1 MNRLIVSILLSVLLL
16 SSCSVTRFVG
26 YYISSGKD
34 NNGELSG
41 NIYRTDDTSYSI
53 GTLPGGWERAKVKGG
68 DLVFQ
73 NAGLNATITI
83 NSDCDGKKV
92 KYNLPV
98 LSESLLIG
106 INDKELES
114 REDAQ
119 IDGQP
124 ALYSIYT
131 GTFENVPIKIATLV
145 FKKGSCLYDFTY
157 ASSPDSFDTGYRE
170 FKAFTSQF
178 RVL

>member
-1 MNRLIVSILLSVLLL
+1 MKRLSLFLLIPVLFLG
-16 SSCSVTRFVG
+16 SCSVTKFVG
-26 YYISSGKD
+26 YYVSTGDGKS
-34 NNGELSG
+34 GELKG
-41 NIYRTDDTSYSI
+41 NTYRSEDTSYTI
-53 GTLPGGWERAKVKGG
+53 GTLPGGWERVKVKGG

-73 NAGLNATITI
+73 NAGLNSTITI

-106 INDKELES
+106 INEKELEG
-114 REDAQ
+114 REQAVV
-119 IDGQP
+119 DGES

-131 GTFENVPIKIATLV
+131 GSFDNVPIKIATLV
-145 FKKGSCLYDFTY
+145 FKKGTCIYDFTY
-157 ASSPDSFDTGYRE
+157 ASSPDNFDTGYRD
-170 FKAFTSQF
+170 FRAFTSQF

>member
-1 MNRLIVSILLSVLLL
+1 MNRLIISIFICVLFL

-26 YYISSGKD
+26 YYLSSGSG
-34 NNGELSG
+34 NGGELSG
-41 NIYRTDDTSYSI
+41 NIYRSDETAYSI
-53 GTLPGGWERAKVKGG
+53 GALPGGWERVKVRGG

-73 NAGLNATITI
+73 NAGLNATITV

-92 KYNLPV
+92 NHNLPV

-106 INDKELES
+106 IKDKELES
-114 REDAQ
+114 RQEAV
-119 IDGQP
+119 IDGNS

-131 GTFENVPIKIATLV
+131 GKFENVPIKIAALV

-157 ASSPDSFDTGYRE
+157 ASSPDSFDAGYGE

>member
-1 MNRLIVSILLSVLLL
+1 MNRLIVTILMCVLFL

-26 YYISSGKD
+26 YYISSDSGND
-34 NNGELSG
+34 GELSG
-41 NIYRTDDTSYSI
+41 NVYRSDETAYSI
-53 GTLPGGWERAKVKGG
+53 GTLPGGWERVKVRGG

-92 KYNLPV
+92 NYNLPV

-106 INDKELES
+106 INGKELES
-114 REDAQ
+114 REEAA
-119 IDGQP
+119 IDGNP

-131 GTFENVPIKIATLV
+131 GKFENVPIKIATLV
-145 FKKGSCLYDFTY
+145 FKKGRCLYDFTY
-157 ASSPDSFDTGYRE
+157 ASSPDSFGAGYRE
-170 FKAFTSQF
+170 FRAFASQF

>member
-1 MNRLIVSILLSVLLL
+1 MKRLIICILVSALFLG
-16 SSCSVTRFVG
+16 SCSVTRFVG
-26 YYISSGKD
+26 HYVSSGEG
-34 NNGELSG
+34 NEGELSG
-41 NIYRTDDTSYSI
+41 NIYRSEETAYSI
-53 GTLPGGWERAKVKGG
+53 GMLPGGWQRVKVKGG

-73 NAGLNATITI
+73 NTGLNATITV

-92 KYNLPV
+92 NYNLPV

-114 REDAQ
+114 REEAI
-119 IDGQP
+119 IDGQS

-131 GTFENVPIKIATLV
+131 GKFDNVPIKIATLV
-145 FKKGSCLYDFTY
+145 FKKGSCLYDFSY